1 MQARYSTLYVI
12 VILLMLFILNLYS
25 DNAANRLVFQSKE
38 SSLKSKATMVA
49 ASFSGMDSL
58 TNTGVGQII
67 DLLDDLDTTRTV
79 VTDGSGMVLYDSSV
93 LQNIEG
99 EYALFPEIVQALEG
113 NDVFYCTYVHGAF
126 ASRAAVPILYQD
138 SLIGAAYLMEYDTGQ
153 AGIVHSLRNNMTT
166 LSLGLA
172 VSVVVLSNVVS

>member
-1 MQARYSTLYVI
+1 
-12 VILLMLFILNLYS
+12 
-25 DNAANRLVFQSKE
+25 
-38 SSLKSKATMVA
+38 
-49 ASFSGMDSL
+49 MDSL

-113 NDVFYCTYVHGAF
+113 NDVFYCTYVDG
-126 ASRAAVPILYQD
+126 RL
-138 SLIGAAYLMEYDTGQ
+138 
-153 AGIVHSLRNNMTT
+153 
-166 LSLGLA
+166 
-172 VSVVVLSNVVS
+172 